1 MPGLIGQAF
10 ADEIFRVFAN
20 RHPEIV
26 LHWSLKGRRMLLDM
40 PVPHGPKRRILIV
53 DDNTDAAATLV
64 VLLRRLGHEVETAH
78 DGAMAIAV
86 APRMQ
91 PNVIFLDIALPGMDG
106 FQVAEALRMDPS
118 FNRLFIVAVTGM
130 ASEEDRIRAD
140 EVGIDLYLIKPF
152 DIRFIESLVGDA
164 TTKP

>member
-1 MPGLIGQAF
+1 MIERARSEHAYQESSPGESGAPGKPN
-10 ADEIFRVFAN
+10 DEQT
-20 RHPEIV
+20 
-26 LHWSLKGRRMLLDM
+26 
-40 PVPHGPKRRILIV
+40 VPHGPKRRILIV
-53 DDNTDAAATLV
+53 DDNTDAAATLA

-106 FQVAEALRMDPS
+106 FQVAEALRTDPS

-130 ASEEDRIRAD
+130 ASEEDRIRAH